1 MPPPTIKQDLNRS
14 GWESTDFPS
23 VCERCLP
30 DKNYVQMLKED
41 YGAACKICSR
51 PFTVFTFKADRTA
64 RQKRTGICLTCA
76 KLKNCCQV
84 CLLDL
89 TYGLSIPV
97 RDAALKLIAPG
108 PQSDVNKQWYAQEHE
123 KEIEEGRGPLEAY
136 DKQDEKARD
145 LLRRLAST
153 EPYYKKQRRIQMEAE
168 GEEDAEA
175 EAEPSSAPKALP
187 APESESSPAIGPI
200 RTNPTQLARRK
211 PYPFP
216 SQLPPRQEDITP
228 PSDPN
233 IQSLL
238 VTGVE
243 DDLPEHALRA
253 YFSQYGPLRSL
264 ICSHRSHAAYVN
276 FAKRADAEAAAGAC
290 QGRAVIRGVPLRV
303 QWGRPRAL
311 DTQSNEERMANARE
325 GRRAFRAEKGKGVGG
340 GVAGGAEE
348 PERRVEDVVVA
359 APPGQAE
366 VAYESLGGS

>member
-1 MPPPTIKQDLNRS
+1 MPPPQIKHDLNRS

-23 VCERCLP
+23 ICERCLP
-30 DKNYVQMLKED
+30 DKNYVQMQKDE

-51 PFTVFTFKADRTA
+51 PFTVFLFKPDRTA

-76 KLKNCCQV
+76 RLKNCCQV

-108 PQSDVNKQWYAQEHE
+108 PQSDINKQFYAQEHE

-145 LLRRLAST
+145 LLRRLANS
-153 EPYYKKQRRIQMEAE
+153 EPYYKKQRRLQMEGE
-168 GEEDAEA
+168 DEED
-175 EAEPSSAPKALP
+175 SSSPPKLLP
-187 APESESSPAIGPI
+187 APESSNAVGPV
-200 RTNPTQLARRK
+200 RTKVTQVARHK
-211 PYPFP
+211 PYPSP

-243 DDLPEHALRA
+243 DDLPEHALRT
-253 YFSQYGPLRSL
+253 FFTKFGPLRSL

-276 FAKRADAEAAAGAC
+276 YAKRADAEAAALAC
-290 QGRAVIRGVPLRV
+290 QGRAIIQGVPLRV
-303 QWGRPRAL
+303 QWGKPKPL
-311 DTQSNEERMANARE
+311 DTQSNEERLSNAKE
-325 GRRAFRAEKGKGVGG
+325 GRTAFRTGKGKRATDGTAVSGI
-340 GVAGGAEE
+340 EE
-348 PERRVEDVVVA
+348 QQPLEDIVVA
-359 APPGQAE
+359 PPPGQGE
-366 VAYESLGGS
+366 IAYESLAGS